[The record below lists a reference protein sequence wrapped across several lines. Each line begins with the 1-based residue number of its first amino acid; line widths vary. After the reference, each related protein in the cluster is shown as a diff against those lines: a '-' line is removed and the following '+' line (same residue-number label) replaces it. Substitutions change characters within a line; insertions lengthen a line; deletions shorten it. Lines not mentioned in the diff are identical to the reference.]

1 MVISP
6 KLKVYGI
13 VLGIFVLGAGAGGAA
28 GFAVASKRVADV
40 LGEDRPGAHEAMRF
54 EAISKKLDL
63 SGEQRKKVRA
73 IMDRHRD
80 ENRRLSRAMFE
91 QCGDELSALRTRVD
105 QEIRDVLDDEQKKRF
120 AELMEKRGH
129 RFPLGG
135 PVRIR
140 KGERHRD

>member
-54 EAISKKLDL
+54 EAISRKLDL
-63 SGEQRKKVRA
+63 SGEQRKKVRV
-73 IMDRHRD
+73 IMERHRD

-91 QCGDELSALRTRVD
+91 ECGDELSALRTRVD
-105 QEIRDVLDDEQKKRF
+105 QEIRAVLDDEQKKRF

-140 KGERHRD
+140 KGDGHRD